1 MNKKIVKFS
10 VYLIII
16 IFLCS
21 YFIQISGYYEYNL
34 QNRKNL
40 TEEAINQFE
49 QDVKAGKEIDIND
62 YLTTNNIDYS
72 NKLTKTT
79 SNISIKLNNYLK
91 NLLTN
96 GFDVFEK
103 LVK

>member
-1 MNKKIVKFS
+1 MNKKIVKTI
-10 VYLIII
+10 VYPTVI

-21 YFIQISGYYEYNL
+21 YFIQTSGYYEYNL

-40 TEEAINQFE
+40 TEESIKQFE

-62 YLTTNNIDYS
+62 YLTKANIDYS
-72 NKLTKTT
+72 NNLTKTT
-79 SNISIKLNNYLK
+79 SKVSIRLNDYIK
-91 NLLTN
+91 EFLTN
-96 GFDVFEK
+96 GFGIFEK

>member
-1 MNKKIVKFS
+1 MNKKIVKII
-10 VYLIII
+10 VYIIVI

-21 YFIQISGYYEYNL
+21 YFIETTGYYEYNL

-40 TEEAINQFE
+40 TEEGIKQFE
-49 QDVKAGKEIDIND
+49 QDVKDGKEIDINN
-62 YLTTNNIDYS
+62 YLTKANIDYS

-79 SNISIKLNNYLK
+79 SEMSIKLNNYLK
-91 NLLTN
+91 DFLTN
-96 GFDVFEK
+96 GFNIFEK